1 VRVPKK
7 QAKSRKPLTIS
18 IHGEG
23 IDIDAKI
30 SNRNEFGDVASAIAE
45 RLATRLNGGS
55 PGPTVAPVHD
65 FDRVKIVIEHGD
77 PVVLQAIID
86 LAAAK
91 LEQHRTVS

>member
-1 VRVPKK
+1 VPKK
-7 QAKSRKPLTIS
+7 QIKSKSRKPLSIS

-30 SNRNEFGDVASAIAE
+30 NNRNEFVAVTSAIAD
-45 RLATRLNGGS
+45 RLATHLHSGS